1 MGVERREKIKEEV
14 REKEEKY
21 KFECETGRQ
30 KEKKTFKKNV
40 EKGKKMKHGIK
51 ILTTTHATHQ
61 KTFKKRDP
69 DLQVKITD
77 IQTHLSR
84 YNNGINLTLLHH
96 FILELSHS
104 QT

>member
-1 MGVERREKIKEEV
+1 MNVKQVDRKKRRHLRKMLK
-14 REKEEKY
+14 
-21 KFECETGRQ
+21 
-30 KEKKTFKKNV
+30 
-40 EKGKKMKHGIK
+40 EKGKEMKHGIK

-61 KTFKKRDP
+61 KIFKKRDL
-69 DLQVKITD
+69 DLQVKTTD

-104 QT
+104 QTQVCTLLT